1 MGLAS
6 NIQRRGGSAVYYVRL
21 AVPKKL
27 QSVVGK
33 KEIWKSTGVREP
45 KAARMAALPILA
57 KYRAQFEELAQRQE
71 PTPGDLQAAVWRHYE
86 AVLEYDRRERATMP
100 TSAQVETA
108 KNQLMAD
115 ITAGAVPWSDDPA
128 VQLGAAVDI
137 MTMKDAPA
145 YAQKRR
151 AIKLAEVRKHLAT
164 GETGAIEWAA
174 DAVIEQE
181 RLLIEKGSQAY
192 RDLCQKLQRAEIQ
205 ALERGAERDQ
215 GNWSGT
221 PTDSAV
227 TPADPTA
234 GRKRAAPG
242 ESLWEL
248 YDRFESEKKASVSLD
263 TWTQNRVIVGLFFE
277 FVGETSHVSAITRK
291 AVRDWKHALASW
303 PVKALKIKEFEGM
316 TFRKII
322 EANKTIGKPTIS
334 ENTTNR
340 YLSAIA
346 GFCEWL
352 LNNEYIEQ
360 DVIRGMFLAIDKKKQ
375 KVFPYSDDQLR
386 TIFTSPLLTHCAGD
400 DQEHKP
406 GDVEIRDWRYW
417 LPLIAIYTGAR
428 LGELA
433 QLMTADV
440 RQLHGVWIF
449 HVTREG
455 SRLKSTKTDGS
466 QRVVPVHSELIK
478 MGFLDYHAAMVAR
491 GEAQLFPELKPDTR
505 GFFSR
510 TPSRFFAG
518 YFKRIGVKTDK
529 RHNFHS
535 FRHGVADAFR
545 AAGYLDEQHGVLLGH
560 AKATTTGRYGIMP
573 EGPLQDRVKMIEA
586 IRYEIVRS

>member
-33 KEIWKSTGVREP
+33 KEIWKSTGVRDP
-45 KAARMAALPILA
+45 KAARLAALPILA
-57 KYRAQFEELAQRQE
+57 RYRAQFEELAQRQH

-86 AVLEYDRRERATMP
+86 RLLDYDQGERAAMP
-100 TSAQVETA
+100 TSAMIRDA
-108 KNQLMAD
+108 KDQLLTD
-115 ITAGAVPWSDDPA
+115 IKAGAVPWSDDPA
-128 VQLGAAVDI
+128 VQLGAALDV
-137 MTMKDAPA
+137 MVMKDAPA
-145 YAQKRR
+145 YAQGRR
-151 AIKLAEVRKHLAT
+151 AIKLAQVRKHLAT

-181 RLLIEKGSQAY
+181 RLLIERGSPAY

-205 ALERGAERDQ
+205 ALERSEERDR
-215 GNWSGT
+215 GNWSGV
-221 PTDSAV
+221 PTDSVV

-234 GRKRAAPG
+234 GRKKAAPG

-263 TWTQNRVIVGLFFE
+263 TWTQNRVIVGLFVE
-277 FVGETSHVSAITRK
+277 FIGETSHVSAITRK

-303 PVKALKIKEFEGM
+303 PVKALKIKEFAGM

-322 EANKTIGKPTIS
+322 EANKTVGKPTIS
-334 ENTTNR
+334 ANTTNR

-352 LNNEYIEQ
+352 LHNEFIEQ
-360 DVIRGMFLAIDKKKQ
+360 DACRGMFLAIDKHEQ

-386 TIFTSPLLTHCAGD
+386 RIFTSPLLTHCAGD

-406 GDVEIRDWRYW
+406 GNVEIRDWRYW

-433 QLMTADV
+433 QLLTADV

-449 HVTREG
+449 HITREG
-455 SRLKSTKTDGS
+455 SRLKSTKTGGS
-466 QRVVPVHSELIK
+466 MRVVPVHSELIK
-478 MGFLDYHAAMVAR
+478 LGFLDYHAAMVAR

-518 YFKRIGVKTDK
+518 YFKRIGVKADK

-545 AAGYLDEQHGVLLGH
+545 RAGYMDETFGPLLGH
-560 AKATTTGRYGIMP
+560 TKATTTGRYGVLP
-573 EGPLQDRVKMIEA
+573 EGPLRDRVTMIEA
-586 IRYEIVRS
+586 VRYQY

>member
-27 QSVVGK
+27 QSIVGK
-33 KEIWKSTGVREP
+33 KEIWKSTGVRDP
-45 KAARMAALPILA
+45 KAARLAALPILA

-86 AVLEYDRRERATMP
+86 SLLDHDQRERAAMP
-100 TSAQVETA
+100 TSAMVQQAKDRLTHEIGAGLVE
-108 KNQLMAD
+108 
-115 ITAGAVPWSDDPA
+115 WSGNPL
-128 VQLGAAVDI
+128 VQLNAALDV
-137 MTMKDAPA
+137 MVMKDAPA
-145 YAQKRR
+145 LARDRR
-151 AIKLAEVRKHLAT
+151 DIKLAQLRKHLAV
-164 GETGAIEWAA
+164 GETGPIEWAA
-174 DAVIEQE
+174 DDVIQRD
-181 RLLIEKGSQAY
+181 RLLIEKGSPAY
-192 RDLCQKLQRAEIQ
+192 RDLCQRLQRAEIQ
-205 ALERGAERDQ
+205 MLERAAERDQ
-215 GNWSGT
+215 GNWSGV
-221 PTDSAV
+221 PNDQAV
-227 TPADPTA
+227 APADPTA
-234 GRKRAAPG
+234 GRKKAAPG

-248 YDRFESEKKASVSLD
+248 YDRFEREKKASVSLD

-277 FVGETSHVSAITRK
+277 FIGETSHVSAITRK

-303 PVKALKIKEFEGM
+303 PVKAVKIKEFQGM

-322 EANKTIGKPTIS
+322 EANKTIGKATIS

-352 LNNEYIEQ
+352 LNNEFIDA

-386 TIFTSPLLTHCAGD
+386 KIFTSPLMTRCAGD

-406 GDVEIRDWRYW
+406 GDIEIRDWRYW
-417 LPLIAIYTGAR
+417 LPWIAIHTGAR

-433 QLMTADV
+433 QLLTADV
-440 RQLHGVWIF
+440 RQLHGVWIL

-478 MGFLDYHAAMVAR
+478 LGFLDYHAAMVAR
-491 GEAQLFPELKPDTR
+491 GEVQLFPDLKPDTR

-518 YFKRIGVKTDK
+518 YFKLIGVKTDK

-545 AAGYLDEQHGVLLGH
+545 AAGFLDEQHGVLLGH
-560 AKATTTGRYGIMP
+560 TRSTTTGRYGIMP
-573 EGPLQDRVKMIEA
+573 EGPLRDRVTMIEA
-586 IRYEIVRS
+586 ISYSL

>member
-1 MGLAS
+1 MALAS

-27 QSVVGK
+27 QSIVGK
-33 KEIWKSTGVREP
+33 KEIWKSTGVRDP
-45 KAARMAALPILA
+45 KSARIAALPILA
-57 KYRAQFEELAQRQE
+57 KYRAQFEEMAQRQE

-86 AVLEYDRRERATMP
+86 TLLTVDQRERAALP
-100 TSAQVETA
+100 
-108 KNQLMAD
+108 
-115 ITAGAVPWSDDPA
+115 TAGMIGQAKEQLARGIEAGTVEWSDDPL
-128 VQLGAAVDI
+128 VQFNSALDVLA
-137 MTMKDAPA
+137 MKHAPDLA
-145 YAQKRR
+145 RDRR
-151 AIKLAEVRKHLAT
+151 TAKLDQLRKHLAV
-164 GETGAIEWAA
+164 GETGLIEWAA
-174 DAVIEQE
+174 DDVIGRD
-181 RLLIEKGSQAY
+181 RLLIEKGSPAY
-192 RDLCQKLQRAEIQ
+192 RDLCQRLQRAEIQ
-205 ALERGAERDQ
+205 MLERAAERDQ
-215 GNWSGT
+215 GNWSGV
-221 PTDSAV
+221 PNDSAV
-227 TPADPTA
+227 APADPTA
-234 GRKRAAPG
+234 GKQKAAPG

-248 YDRFESEKKASVSLD
+248 YGRFESEKKASVSFD

-277 FVGETSHVSAITRK
+277 FISETSHVSAITRK

-322 EANKTIGKPTIS
+322 EANKMVGKATIS

-352 LNNEYIEQ
+352 LNNEFIDQ
-360 DVIRGMFLAIDKKKQ
+360 DVIRGMFLSIDRKEQ

-386 TIFTSPLLTHCAGD
+386 TIFTSPLMTRCAGD

-417 LPLIAIYTGAR
+417 LPWIAAFTGAR

-433 QLMTADV
+433 QMLTADV

-455 SRLKSTKTDGS
+455 SRLKSTKTGGS

-478 MGFLDYHAAMVAR
+478 LGFLKYHAALVAR
-491 GEAQLFPELKPDTR
+491 GEEQLFPGLKPDTR

-518 YFKRIGVKTDK
+518 YFKRIGVKSDK

-545 AAGYLDEQHGVLLGH
+545 AAGFLDEQHGVLLGH
-560 AKATTTGRYGIMP
+560 TKSTTTGRYGIMP
-573 EGPLQDRVKMIEA
+573 EGPLRDRVTMIEA
-586 IRYEIVRS
+586 IRYSI

>member
-27 QSVVGK
+27 QAAVGK
-33 KEIWKSTGVREP
+33 KEIWKSTGVRDP
-45 KAARMAALPILA
+45 KAARLAALPILA
-57 KYRAQFEELAQRQE
+57 KYRAQFEELSQRQE
-71 PTPGDLQAAVWRHYE
+71 PTPGDLQVAVWRHYQTM
-86 AVLEYDRRERATMP
+86 LTDDQRERAAIP
-100 TSAQVETA
+100 TAAMVEVA
-108 KNQLMAD
+108 KDKLATD
-115 ITAGAVPWSDDPA
+115 IEAGAVEWSADPV
-128 VQLGAAVDI
+128 VQLNGALELIA
-137 MTMKDAPA
+137 MKDAGA
-145 YAQKRR
+145 LARDRR
-151 AIKLAEVRKHLAT
+151 SAKLGLLRKHLAT
-164 GETGAIEWAA
+164 GETALIEYAA
-174 DAVIEQE
+174 DDVIQRD
-181 RLLIEKGSQAY
+181 RLLLEKGSTGY
-192 RDLCQKLQRAEIQ
+192 RELCQRLQRAEIQ
-205 ALERGAERDQ
+205 MLERAGERDQ
-215 GNWSGT
+215 GDWSGV
-221 PTDSAV
+221 PTDPAV
-227 TPADPTA
+227 APADPTA
-234 GRKRAAPG
+234 GRKIAAAG

-248 YDRFESEKKASVSLD
+248 YDRFEREKKASVSFD

-277 FVGETSHVSAITRK
+277 FIGETSHVSAITRK

-303 PVKALKIKEFEGM
+303 PVKALKITEFQGM

-322 EANKTIGKPTIS
+322 EANKTVGKPTIS

-352 LNNEYIEQ
+352 LNNEFIDA
-360 DVIRGMFLAIDKKKQ
+360 DVIRGMFLSIDKKQQ

-386 TIFTSPLLTHCAGD
+386 TIFASPLMTRCAGD

-449 HVTREG
+449 HITREG
-455 SRLKSTKTDGS
+455 SRLKSTKTAGS
-466 QRVVPVHSELIK
+466 MRVVPVHTELIK
-478 MGFLDYHAAMVAR
+478 LGFLDYHAAMVAR
-491 GEAQLFPELKPDTR
+491 GKEQLFPNLKPDTR

-545 AAGYLDEQHGVLLGH
+545 AAGYLDEAFGPLLGH
-560 AKATTTGRYGIMP
+560 TKSTTTGRYGVLP
-573 EGPLQDRVKMIEA
+573 EGPLRDRVAMIEA
-586 IRYEIVRS
+586 ITYRL